1 MAFLILIE
9 SRWSPEAPIV
19 TRQTLNK
26 DLPPACEQFAKL
38 LRIWRIFRDGLRRS
52 GGSTIATVVRMLLTN
67 DDGVNARG
75 LKLLETI
82 ARTLSDEIWIVAPTE
97 EQSGA
102 GHSLTLTEPVRLR
115 RHDERRF
122 SVTGTPTDAVMLALA
137 HVMKD
142 SPPDVILSGINRGAN
157 LAEDVT
163 YSGTVSAAMEGA
175 LAGVRSIALS
185 QAYSREGMG
194 DTVPF
199 AAAEAW
205 AGRVLAPLL
214 EFESD
219 PRTLIN
225 VNFPALPPDQVK
237 GIRVCRQGLRDYGR
251 LRIVQRTDPRGYD
264 YYWFGLGPMV
274 ETPGHS
280 TDLEAIA
287 DDYVSVTPLHLDLT
301 HDPSLDALG
310 RRFT

>member
-1 MAFLILIE
+1 M
-9 SRWSPEAPIV
+9 
-19 TRQTLNK
+19 
-26 DLPPACEQFAKL
+26 
-38 LRIWRIFRDGLRRS
+38 RI
-52 GGSTIATVVRMLLTN
+52 LLTN
-67 DDGVNARG
+67 DDGVHARG
-75 LKLLETI
+75 LALLEAV
-82 ARTLSDEIWIVAPTE
+82 ARRLSDDIWIVAPSE

-115 RHDERRF
+115 HHGEQRF

-157 LAEDVT
+157 LGEDVT

-205 AGRVLAPLL
+205 AELVLAPLL
-214 EFESD
+214 SFQAA
-219 PRTLIN
+219 PGTLIN
-225 VNFPALPPDQVK
+225 VNFPAVPPGDVK
-237 GIRVCRQGLRDYGR
+237 GVRVCRQGIRDYGR

-264 YYWFGLGPMV
+264 YYWFGLGPMI
-274 ETPGHS
+274 ETPGHL
-280 TDLEAIA
+280 TDLEAVA
-287 DDYVSVTPLHLDLT
+287 DNFVSVAALPLDITHDESLLPLARQLDL
-301 HDPSLDALG
+301 
-310 RRFT
+310 